1 MHVNEFKKI
10 LFSTGS
16 PSTSSGPSPV
26 RSQLRRPLLTTRGI
40 AISAILGAM
49 ALVTE
54 ALGLSLPGYLPGVN
68 FNLVGTYLS
77 IATMAAGPIGGIIVT
92 ILDSF
97 TSSVGFYG
105 LPFYWPH
112 VFVLAYFWPKIYNI
126 KNKSVRF
133 VGYWAVTAVALFIQY
148 WGWFWLYVVVFKYA
162 STIWPLVYY
171 NFLGGAYWVFLLI
184 YALIPSI
191 ILSLFPSFVKPD
203 WKFPRLGW
211 ITLAVVILFMAL
223 AFTKS

>member
-1 MHVNEFKKI
+1 M
-10 LFSTGS
+10 SDS
-16 PSTSSGPSPV
+16 PKNVRAVPTSPGGVPPAVASIVP
-26 RSQLRRPLLTTRGI
+26 RKMLLSTRGI
-40 AISAILGAM
+40 AISAILGGM

-77 IATMAAGPIGGIIVT
+77 IATMAAGPLGGMIVT

-112 VFVLAYFWPKIYNI
+112 VFILAYFWPKIYKLSNTAY
-126 KNKSVRF
+126 RL
-133 VGYWAVTAVALFIQY
+133 GLYWAVSAVALFTQY

-162 STIWPLVYY
+162 DTVVPLAVY
-171 NFLGGAYWVFLLI
+171 NFGGGAFWIFLLI
-184 YALIPSI
+184 YALIPSA
-191 ILSLFPSFVKPD
+191 ILTAFPSFVKPE
-203 WKFPRLGW
+203 WKFANLKW
-211 ITLAVVILFMAL
+211 WTLAIVVIFLAL
-223 AFTKS
+223 AATKA